1 MKRIRIKVDRPGT
14 DAVEE
19 LPKPPIDVDELGR
32 RVVHTEEESVS
43 VNDPL
48 NPVREGNELMR
59 AGLIRL
65 RLESSKAKKVIT
77 AWSVV
82 TACFIVFT
90 ILLLYHGDKKE
101 EKIEELESM
110 LETKTAT
117 EEVLNENSLERG

>member
-48 NPVREGNELMR
+48 NPVREENELMR